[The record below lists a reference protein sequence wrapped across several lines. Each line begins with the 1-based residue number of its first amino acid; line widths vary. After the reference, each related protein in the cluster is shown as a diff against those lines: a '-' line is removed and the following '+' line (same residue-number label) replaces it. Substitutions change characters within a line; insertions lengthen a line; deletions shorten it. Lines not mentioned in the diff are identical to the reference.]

1 MRESLHRALY
11 RLSMFL
17 VREKYLDKTEMFV
30 YLYKGVDNKSGPFLE
45 KHYYRSPIKE
55 RENLILLG
63 RVDILKGRKDD
74 FFSIKTKTKYFLDKK
89 MNNEYNKTS
98 IVDDAN
104 IN

>member
-45 KHYYRSPIKE
+45 KHYFVVRLK
-55 RENLILLG
+55 REKI
-63 RVDILKGRKDD
+63 
-74 FFSIKTKTKYFLDKK
+74 
-89 MNNEYNKTS
+89 
-98 IVDDAN
+98 
-104 IN
+104 